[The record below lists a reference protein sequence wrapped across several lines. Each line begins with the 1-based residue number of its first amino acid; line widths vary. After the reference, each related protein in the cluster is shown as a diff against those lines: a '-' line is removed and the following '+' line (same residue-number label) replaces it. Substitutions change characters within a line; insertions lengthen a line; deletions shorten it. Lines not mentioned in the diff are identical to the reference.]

1 MFNERR
7 TGRWQEAEDTV
18 MGAQGA
24 DICRLWLKRE
34 GERDFI
40 PKPMES

>member
-1 MFNERR
+1 MAG
-7 TGRWQEAEDTV
+7 GRGYCV